1 MLVYRWFLEKERL
14 LLPFF
19 RLIFESI
26 SLKRKKLVAPFHFKQ
41 MHRVRILCAP
51 NDICNFIFVSW
62 LMFPITSTF
71 SPSKYML
78 NLKIYK
84 STIASNAN
92 WCSFSFFLLFF
103 KPKWD
108 FDCIN
113 WRLQQI
119 YLMLGKKVITCD
131 SYFWCLISNEIAK
144 SHLSIWKWGN
154 PEREKIII
162 FHSSRAHFFP

>member
-1 MLVYRWFLEKERL
+1 MNHQYSAHLHWNISHGKITLFLSMLVYRWFLEKERL

-26 SLKRKKLVAPFHFKQ
+26 SLKRKKIRLPFHFKQ

-92 WCSFSFFLLFF
+92 WCSFAVFFLFF

-119 YLMLGKKVITCD
+119 YLRK
-131 SYFWCLISNEIAK
+131 K
-144 SHLSIWKWGN
+144 SHYLW
-154 PEREKIII
+154 
-162 FHSSRAHFFP
+162 